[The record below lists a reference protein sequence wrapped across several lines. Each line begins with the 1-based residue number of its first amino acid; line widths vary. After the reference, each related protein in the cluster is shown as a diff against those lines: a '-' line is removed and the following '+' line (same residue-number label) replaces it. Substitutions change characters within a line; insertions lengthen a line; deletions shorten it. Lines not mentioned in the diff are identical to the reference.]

1 MASVIISS
9 GPTLADVET
18 YSKEAG
24 LNLYVRPDGKFDVFS
39 TDVTVVE
46 TYYKQ
51 LDPATIAELII
62 HKLEPRLNV
71 LQRPI
76 DPATFAPGSLKPSTN
91 LSPAGVGGESYFT
104 ADQLSTIYNFPTP
117 SAGPYVIGVVSF
129 GGGLYGSVDAE
140 GVLTGGDVQAY
151 WTGLGIPAG
160 NHPKV
165 VVVPING
172 ATNTPSMNDGA
183 ATSENTLDVETLGA
197 LYPRSNVT
205 IILYIAPN
213 SLENFAPLLSYMLNT
228 DVVVGGVNYRPNI
241 VSCSWGAPEVYYS
254 TNLLNSINSVMS
266 TMNSA
271 GITICTAT
279 GDNGSSNGVASGF
292 ISGVTNYVDFPSSS
306 PCSTAVGGT
315 NLVCPN
321 NVYDGSTVE
330 SAWTYGGGGVST
342 YFDPP
347 SYQSALGKTKR
358 SIPDLAAVADPA
370 TGVLFFINSTYYV
383 FGGTSVAAPVVCAFL
398 ASINCKVFVN
408 PLLYNASPSCF
419 NDITLGNNGGF
430 NTTIAGYDNC
440 TGRGTIKGSL
450 LSASLNAIRVTGVT
464 LNRATASLQVGNPS
478 NNTVQLTATVAPNN
492 ASDKA
497 ITWISSSPSATVS
510 NTGLVTAVSAGT
522 ATITVQ
528 TADGG
533 KTAICVVTVSAFI
546 NVSGVTLNENTVSV
560 VAGGSITLVASVFPI
575 NATNKA
581 VTWSSSAAVPPLPQI
596 ASVNPT
602 TGRVT
607 AGGNAGTSIITATT
621 TNGNFTAS
629 CLVTVVISV
638 PVSGI
643 GLDRRSAFL
652 ATTGGPI
659 TLIPTIYP
667 ANATYTG
674 ITWTS
679 STPGKATVNIA
690 TGVVTPVA
698 AGNTRI
704 IATTA
709 DGAKTATC
717 EITVYVPPFVNV
729 TGVSLNNSSLTMEP
743 AATPTLTL
751 TATVTPAGAT
761 NKNLTWSS
769 NSPNVTVDQSGN
781 LRGVSSG
788 IATITVTTE
797 NGSYKAT
804 CRVLV
809 NAPPVIHINPPTF
822 TVSSG
827 SITNITAT
835 VTRPAL
841 ANTAI
846 TWSSSS
852 AIVTLP
858 ANGSVSGGTGNTT
871 IISIPV
877 RGISNGTA
885 TISATYGGVTAT
897 SIVTVSTNVE
907 GIQLNAGNITLS
919 IGNTFQAIPSIIPP
933 TSNNTGVIWAT
944 SAASVAIVSASGLIT
959 ARGNGITTV
968 RATTRDGNKSAIIS
982 VRVSTGPTGVGINVH
997 NITLQRGQSYNLLA
1011 TVTPQYVSSVAVAWT
1026 SSNPKIA
1033 SISSMGVVRALIA
1046 GTTTITARITGFPLT
1061 DTCIVTVV

>member
-39 TDVTVVE
+39 TDVSAVE

-51 LDPATIAELII
+51 LDPATAELII

-71 LQRPI
+71 LQRSI
-76 DPATFAPGSLKPSTN
+76 DPATFAPGSLRPSTN

-104 ADQLSTIYNFPTP
+104 ADQLGSIYDFPTP
-117 SAGPYVIGVVSF
+117 FAGPYVIGVVSF
-129 GGGLYGSVDAE
+129 GGGLYGSVNAE

-151 WTGLGIPAG
+151 WTSLGIPAG

-183 ATSENTLDVETLGA
+183 ATSENTLDIEILGA

-213 SLENFAPLLSYMLNT
+213 SFENFAPLLSYMLNT

-241 VSCSWGAPEVYYS
+241 VSCSWGAPEVYFS
-254 TNLLNSINSVMS
+254 HNSETLLDSINDVMS
-266 TMNSA
+266 MMNSA

-279 GDNGSSNGVASGF
+279 GDNGSTNGVASGF
-292 ISGVTNYVDFPSSS
+292 INGVTNYVDFPSSS

-315 NLVCPN
+315 NLDCPN

-330 SAWTYGGGGVST
+330 SAWSYGGGGVST
-342 YFDPP
+342 HFNPP
-347 SYQSALGKTKR
+347 SYQASLGKSKR

-370 TGVLFFINSTYYV
+370 TGVLFFINSSYYV

-398 ASINCKVFVN
+398 ASINCKVFIN
-408 PLLYNASPSCF
+408 PLLYDAFPSSY
-419 NDITLGNNGGF
+419 NDIILGGNGGF
-430 NTTIAGYDNC
+430 NTQIAGYDNC
-440 TGRGTIKGSL
+440 TGLGTMKGSL
-450 LSASLNAIRVTGVT
+450 LSAAINAIRVTGVT

-478 NNTVQLTATVAPNN
+478 NNTVQLTATVAPND
-492 ASDKA
+492 ASNKDL
-497 ITWISSSPSATVS
+497 TWISSSPSATVS

-522 ATITVQ
+522 TTITVQ

-533 KTAICVVTVSAFI
+533 KTASCVVTVSAFI
-546 NVSGVTLNENTVSV
+546 PVTGVTLNRTIATIATGPSNGV
-560 VAGGSITLVASVFPI
+560 TLVATVFPT
-575 NATNKA
+575 NATNRA
-581 VTWSSSAAVPPLPQI
+581 FVWSSN
-596 ASVNPT
+596 SVNAT
-602 TGRVT
+602 VATNGRVT
-607 AGGNAGTSIITATT
+607 GVTAGSATITATT
-621 TNGNFTAS
+621 TDGNFTTS
-629 CLVTVVISV
+629 CIVTVVAAVSV
-638 PVSGI
+638 TGI
-643 GLDRRSAFL
+643 GLDKRSVFL
-652 ATTGGPI
+652 AKPASGPAETI
-659 TLIPTIYP
+659 TLVPTIYP
-667 ANATYTG
+667 ANATNT
-674 ITWTS
+674 TVNWTPTS
-679 STPGKATVNIA
+679 GPIATVNSS
-690 TGVVTPVA
+690 GLVTAVA
-698 AGNTRI
+698 AGTTTI
-704 IATTA
+704 TATTA
-709 DGAKTATC
+709 DGAKVATC
-717 EITVYVPPFVNV
+717 LITVYVPPFVNV
-729 TGVSLNNSSLTMEP
+729 TGVTLNNSSLTIEP
-743 AATPTLTL
+743 GNTPSLI
-751 TATVTPAGAT
+751 ATVAPASAT
-761 NKNLTWSS
+761 NKNLVWSS
-769 NSPNVTVDQSGN
+769 NSPNVTVDQFGG
-781 LRGVSSG
+781 LRGVSPG

-797 NGSYKAT
+797 NGGFKAF

-809 NAPPVIHINPPTF
+809 NAPPVININPPSF

-835 VTRPAL
+835 VTRPGL
-841 ANTAI
+841 QNSVI

-858 ANGSVSGGTGNTT
+858 TNGSVSGGTGNTT
-871 IISIPV
+871 IMSIPV
-877 RGISNGTA
+877 SGISNGTA
-885 TISATYGGVTAT
+885 TVSATYGGVTARAT
-897 SIVTVSTNVE
+897 VTVFTNVQ

-933 TSNNTGVIWAT
+933 TSNNTAVTWST

-959 ARGNGITTV
+959 ARGNGIATI

-982 VRVSTGPTGVGINVH
+982 VRVSTGPTGVSINVR
-997 NITLQRGQSYNLLA
+997 NVTLQRGQSYNLLA
-1011 TVTPQYVSSVAVAWT
+1011 TVRPQYVSSVAVAWS
-1026 SSNPKIA
+1026 SSNPIIA
-1033 SISSMGVVRALIA
+1033 SISSMGVVRALVA

-1061 DTCIVTVV
+1061 DTCVITVV

>member
-39 TDVTVVE
+39 TDVSAVE

-51 LDPATIAELII
+51 LDPATAELII

-71 LQRPI
+71 LQRSI
-76 DPATFAPGSLKPSTN
+76 DPDTFAPGSLRPSTN

-104 ADQLSTIYNFPTP
+104 ADQLATIYDFPTP

-151 WTGLGIPAG
+151 WSSLGIPAE

-183 ATSENTLDVETLGA
+183 ATSENTLDIETLGA

-254 TNLLNSINSVMS
+254 ESLLDSINSVMG

-292 ISGVTNYVDFPSSS
+292 INGVTNYVDFPSSS

-330 SAWTYGGGGVST
+330 SAWSYGGGGVST

-347 SYQSALGKTKR
+347 SYQSALGKSKR

-383 FGGTSVAAPVVCAFL
+383 FGGTSVSAPVVCAFL
-398 ASINCKVFVN
+398 ASINCKVFIN
-408 PLLYNASPSCF
+408 PLLYDASSSSF
-419 NDITLGNNGGF
+419 HDITAGNNGGF
-430 NTTIAGYDNC
+430 STSSGYDNC
-440 TGRGTIKGSL
+440 TGRGTMKGSL
-450 LSASLNAIRVTGVT
+450 LSAALNAIRVTGVT
-464 LNRATASLQVGNPS
+464 LNRATASLQAGNPS

-492 ASDKA
+492 ASNKDL
-497 ITWISSSPSATVS
+497 TWISSSPSATVS

-533 KTAICVVTVSAFI
+533 KIASCVVTVAAFI
-546 NVSGVTLNENTVSV
+546 PVTGVTLNRTTATVATGV
-560 VAGGSITLVASVFPI
+560 GNFITLIANVLPT
-575 NATNKA
+575 NATNRA
-581 VTWSSSAAVPPLPQI
+581 FTWSSNSANATVAP
-596 ASVNPT
+596 N
-602 TGRVT
+602 GRVT
-607 AGGNAGTSIITATT
+607 GVTAGSATITATT
-621 TNGNFTAS
+621 TDGSFTAS
-629 CLVTVVISV
+629 CVVSVVAAVAVTGIS
-638 PVSGI
+638 
-643 GLDRRSAFL
+643 LDKRSAFL
-652 ATTGGPI
+652 ATSSTI
-659 TLIPTIYP
+659 TLDPTIYP
-667 ANATYTG
+667 ANATNT
-674 ITWTS
+674 TVNWTS
-679 STPGKATVNIA
+679 STPAKATVNSS
-690 TGVVTPVA
+690 GLVTAVA
-698 AGNTRI
+698 AGTTTI
-704 IATTA
+704 TATTA
-709 DGAKTATC
+709 DGAKVATC
-717 EITVYVPPFVNV
+717 LITVYVPPFVNA
-729 TGVSLNNSSLTMEP
+729 TGVTLNNSSLTIEP
-743 AATPTLTL
+743 GNTPSLI
-751 TATVTPAGAT
+751 ATVQPTGAT
-761 NKNLTWSS
+761 NKNLVWSS

-781 LRGVSSG
+781 LRGASPG

-797 NGSYKAT
+797 NGGFKAFCT
-804 CRVLV
+804 VLV
-809 NAPPVIHINPPTF
+809 NAPPVININPPSF

-835 VTRPAL
+835 VTRPGL
-841 ANTAI
+841 ANSAI

-858 ANGSVSGGTGNTT
+858 TNGSVSGGTGNTT
-871 IISIPV
+871 IMSIPV

-897 SIVTVSTNVE
+897 ATVTVFTNVQ
-907 GIQLNAGNITLS
+907 GIRLNAGNISLS

-933 TSNNTGVIWAT
+933 TSNNAAVTWST

-959 ARGNGITTV
+959 ARGNGIATV

-982 VRVSTGPTGVGINVH
+982 VRVSTGPTGVSINAH
-997 NITLQRGQSYNLLA
+997 TITLQRGQSYNLLA
-1011 TVTPQYVSSVAVAWT
+1011 TVTPQYVSSVAVAWS
-1026 SSNPKIA
+1026 SSNPIIA
-1033 SISSMGVVRALIA
+1033 SISSMGVVRALVA

-1061 DTCIVTVV
+1061 DTCVITVV

>member
-39 TDVTVVE
+39 TDVSAVE

-51 LDPATIAELII
+51 LDPATAELIT

-71 LQRPI
+71 IQRSV
-76 DPATFAPGSLKPSTN
+76 DPATFAPGSLRPSTN
-91 LSPAGVGGESYFT
+91 LSPAGVAGESYFT
-104 ADQLSTIYNFPTP
+104 ADQLGTIYDFPTP

-129 GGGLYGSVDAE
+129 GGGLYGSVNGD

-151 WTGLGIPAG
+151 WTSLGIPAE

-172 ATNTPSMNDGA
+172 ATNTPSMNDGG

-254 TNLLNSINSVMS
+254 SSLLDSINSVMG

-279 GDNGSSNGVASGF
+279 GDNGSTD
-292 ISGVTNYVDFPSSS
+292 GVTGGGNYVDFPSSS

-315 NLVCPN
+315 NIDCPN
-321 NVYDGSTVE
+321 NVYDGSTAE
-330 SAWTYGGGGVST
+330 SAWSYGGGGVST
-342 YFDPP
+342 HFNPP
-347 SYQSALGKTKR
+347 SYQASLGKSKR

-398 ASINCKVFVN
+398 ASINCKVFIN
-408 PLLYNASPSCF
+408 PLLYDASSSCF
-419 NDITLGNNGGF
+419 HDITAGGNGGF
-430 NTTIAGYDNC
+430 TTSSGYDNC
-440 TGRGTIKGSL
+440 TGRGTMKGSL
-450 LSASLNAIRVTGVT
+450 LATAINAIRVTGVT

-478 NNTVQLTATVAPNN
+478 NNTIQLTATVAPNN
-492 ASDKA
+492 ASNKDL
-497 ITWISSSPSATVS
+497 TWISSSPSATVS

-522 ATITVQ
+522 TTITVQ
-528 TADGG
+528 TSDGG
-533 KTAICVVTVSAFI
+533 KTASCVVTVAAFI
-546 NVSGVTLNENTVSV
+546 AVTGVTLNRTTATIATG
-560 VAGGSITLVASVFPI
+560 AGNGLTLVATVLPT
-575 NATNKA
+575 NAINKA
-581 VTWSSSAAVPPLPQI
+581 VTWSSSTPATATV
-596 ASVNPT
+596 ASN
-602 TGRVT
+602 GRVT
-607 AGGNAGTSIITATT
+607 GVAAGSATITVTT
-621 TNGNFTAS
+621 TDGSFTAS
-629 CLVTVVISV
+629 CLVTVVAAV
-638 PVSGI
+638 AVTGI
-643 GLDRRSAFL
+643 GLDKRSVFL
-652 ATTGGPI
+652 ATADTI
-659 TLIPTIYP
+659 SLVPTIYP
-667 ANATYTG
+667 ANATNT
-674 ITWTS
+674 TVNWTS
-679 STPGKATVNIA
+679 STPAKATVNSS
-690 TGVVTPVA
+690 GLVTAVA
-698 AGNTRI
+698 AGTTTI
-704 IATTA
+704 TATTA
-709 DGAKTATC
+709 DGGKVATC
-717 EITVYVPPFVNV
+717 AITVYVPPFVNV
-729 TGVSLNNSSLTMEP
+729 TGVTLNESSLTIEP
-743 AATPTLTL
+743 GNTPSLI
-751 TATVTPAGAT
+751 ATVTPTGAT
-761 NKNLTWSS
+761 NKNLVWSS
-769 NSPNVTVDQSGN
+769 NSPNVTVDQSGG
-781 LRGVSSG
+781 LKGVSPG

-797 NGSYKAT
+797 NGGYKAT
-804 CRVLV
+804 CTVLV
-809 NAPPVIHINPPTF
+809 NAPPVININPPSF

-835 VTRPAL
+835 VTRPGL
-841 ANTAI
+841 ANSAI

-858 ANGSVSGGTGNTT
+858 TNGSVSGGTGNTT
-871 IISIPV
+871 IMSIPV

-897 SIVTVSTNVE
+897 ATVTVFTNVQ

-919 IGNTFQAIPSIIPP
+919 VGNTFQAIPSMIPP
-933 TSNNTGVIWAT
+933 TSNNTAVTWST

-959 ARGNGITTV
+959 ARGNGIATV

-982 VRVSTGPTGVGINVH
+982 VRVSTGPTGVSINAH
-997 NITLQRGQSYNLLA
+997 TITLQRGQSYNLLA
-1011 TVTPQYVSSVAVAWT
+1011 TVTPQYVSSVAVAWS
-1026 SSNPKIA
+1026 SSNPIIA
-1033 SISSMGVVRALIA
+1033 SISSMGVVRALVA

-1061 DTCIVTVV
+1061 DTCVITVV

>member
-39 TDVTVVE
+39 TDVSAVE

-51 LDPATIAELII
+51 LDPATAELII

-71 LQRPI
+71 LQRSI
-76 DPATFAPGSLKPSTN
+76 DPATFAPGSLRPSTN

-104 ADQLSTIYNFPTP
+104 ADQLGTIYDFPTP

-129 GGGLYGSVDAE
+129 GGGLYGSVNAD
-140 GVLTGGDVQAY
+140 GVLTGGDVQTY
-151 WTGLGIPAG
+151 WTSLGIPAG

-241 VSCSWGAPEVYYS
+241 ISCSWGAPEVYYS
-254 TNLLNSINSVMS
+254 SSLLNSINAVMS

-279 GDNGSSNGVASGF
+279 GDNGSTNGVASGF

-315 NLVCPN
+315 NLFCPN

-347 SYQSALGKTKR
+347 SYQASLGKSKR

-370 TGVLFFINSTYYV
+370 TGVLFFINSSYYV

-398 ASINCKVFVN
+398 ASINCKVFIN
-408 PLLYNASPSCF
+408 PLLYDAFPSSY

-430 NTTIAGYDNC
+430 NTEIAGYDNC
-440 TGRGTIKGSL
+440 TGLGTMKGSL
-450 LSASLNAIRVTGVT
+450 LSAAINAIRVTGVT
-464 LNRATASLQVGNPS
+464 LNRGTASLQVGNPS
-478 NNTVQLTATVAPNN
+478 NNTVQLTATVAPND
-492 ASDKA
+492 ASNKDL
-497 ITWISSSPSATVS
+497 TWISSSPSATVS

-522 ATITVQ
+522 TTITVQ

-533 KTAICVVTVSAFI
+533 KTASCVVTVSAFI
-546 NVSGVTLNENTVSV
+546 PVTGVTLNRTTATIATGPSNGV
-560 VAGGSITLVASVFPI
+560 TLVATVFPT
-575 NATNKA
+575 NATNRA
-581 VTWSSSAAVPPLPQI
+581 FVWSSN
-596 ASVNPT
+596 SVNAT
-602 TGRVT
+602 VATNGRVT
-607 AGGNAGTSIITATT
+607 GVTAGSATITATT
-621 TNGNFTAS
+621 TDGNFTAS
-629 CLVTVVISV
+629 CIVTVVAAVSV
-638 PVSGI
+638 TGI
-643 GLDRRSAFL
+643 GLDKRSVFL
-652 ATTGGPI
+652 PTAGTI
-659 TLIPTIYP
+659 TLVPTIYP
-667 ANATYTG
+667 ANASNTT
-674 ITWTS
+674 INWTT
-679 STPGKATVNIA
+679 STPATATVNIS
-690 TGVVTPVA
+690 TGLVTAVA
-698 AGNTRI
+698 AGTTTI
-704 IATTA
+704 TATTA
-709 DGAKTATC
+709 DGAKVATC
-717 EITVYVPPFVNV
+717 LITVYVPPFVNV
-729 TGVSLNNSSLTMEP
+729 TGVTLNNSSLTIEP
-743 AATPTLTL
+743 GNTPSLI
-751 TATVTPAGAT
+751 ATVAPTSAT
-761 NKNLTWSS
+761 NKNLVWSS
-769 NSPNVTVDQSGN
+769 NSPNVTVDQSGG
-781 LRGVSSG
+781 LKGVSPG

-797 NGSYKAT
+797 NGGFKAFCT
-804 CRVLV
+804 VLV
-809 NAPPVIHINPPTF
+809 NAPPVININPPSF

-835 VTRPAL
+835 VTRPGL
-841 ANTAI
+841 ANSAI

-858 ANGSVSGGTGNTT
+858 TNGSVSGGTGNTT
-871 IISIPV
+871 IMSIPV

-897 SIVTVSTNVE
+897 ATVTVFTNVQ
-907 GIQLNAGNITLS
+907 GIRLNAGNITLS

-933 TSNNTGVIWAT
+933 TSNNAAVTWST

-959 ARGNGITTV
+959 ARGNGIATV

-982 VRVSTGPTGVGINVH
+982 VRVSTGPTSVSINVH
-997 NITLQRGQSYNLLA
+997 TITIARGQSYNLLA
-1011 TVTPQYVSSVAVAWT
+1011 TVTPQYVSSVAVAW
-1026 SSNPKIA
+1026 SSANPKIA
-1033 SISSMGVVRALIA
+1033 SISSMGVVRALLV
-1046 GTTTITARITGFPLT
+1046 GTTTITARIPGFPLT
-1061 DTCIVTVV
+1061 DTCVITVV

>member
-39 TDVTVVE
+39 TDATAVE

-51 LDPATIAELII
+51 LDPATIADFII

-71 LQRPI
+71 LQRVV
-76 DPATFAPGSLKPSTN
+76 DPASFAPGTLKPAAD
-91 LSPAGVGGESYFT
+91 LSPAGVGGNSWFT
-104 ADQLSTIYNFPTP
+104 ADQLATIYDFPTP

-140 GVLTGGDVQAY
+140 GVLTDGDVQAY
-151 WTGLGIPAG
+151 WTALGIPTA

-172 ATNTPSMNDGA
+172 ATNTPNINDGA

-213 SLENFAPLLSYMLNT
+213 SLGNFASLLSYMLNT

-279 GDNGSSNGVASGF
+279 GDNGSSDGVASGF

-321 NVYDGSTVE
+321 NVYDGFTVE
-330 SAWTYGGGGVST
+330 SAWSYGGGGVST
-342 YFDPP
+342 YFNPP
-347 SYQSALGKTKR
+347 SYQSGLGKSKR

-370 TGVLFFINSTYYV
+370 TGVLFFINMTYYI

-408 PLLYNASPSCF
+408 PLLYDASPSCF

-440 TGRGTIKGSL
+440 TGRGTMKGAPL
-450 LSASLNAIRVTGVT
+450 AAALNAIRVTGVT

-478 NNTVQLTATVAPNN
+478 NNTIQLTETVSPNN
-492 ASDKA
+492 ASNKDV
-497 ITWISSSPSATVS
+497 TWISSSPCATVD

-546 NVSGVTLNENTVSV
+546 GVTGVTLNRTTATIATG
-560 VAGGSITLVASVFPI
+560 AGNGLTLVATVLPT
-575 NATNKA
+575 NAINKA
-581 VTWSSSAAVPPLPQI
+581 VTWSSSTPAKATV
-596 ASVNPT
+596 ASN
-602 TGRVT
+602 GRVT
-607 AGGNAGTSIITATT
+607 GVATGSSTITVTT
-621 TNGNFTAS
+621 TDGSFTAS
-629 CLVTVVISV
+629 CVVTVVNAV
-638 PVSGI
+638 AVTGI
-643 GLDRRSAFL
+643 GLDKRSAFL
-652 ATTGGPI
+652 ATGGTI

-667 ANATYTG
+667 FNATNT
-674 ITWTS
+674 TVNWTS
-679 STPGKATVNIA
+679 STPAKATVDIA
-690 TGVVTPVA
+690 SGLVTAVA
-698 AGNTRI
+698 AGTTTI
-704 IATTA
+704 TATTA
-709 DGAKTATC
+709 DGGKVATC
-717 EITVYVPPFVNV
+717 VITVYVPPFVNV
-729 TGVSLNNSSLTMEP
+729 TGVTLNNSSLTIEP
-743 AATPTLTL
+743 AGTPSL
-751 TATVTPAGAT
+751 TATVTPTGAT

-781 LRGVSSG
+781 LRGVSPG

-797 NGSYKAT
+797 NGGYKASCT
-804 CRVLV
+804 VLV
-809 NAPPVIHINPPTF
+809 NAPPVININPPTF

-858 ANGSVSGGTGNTT
+858 TNGSVSGGTGNTT

-897 SIVTVSTNVE
+897 SIVTVFTNVQS
-907 GIQLNAGNITLS
+907 IQLNAGNITLS
-919 IGNTFQAIPSIIPP
+919 VGNTFQAIPRIIPP
-933 TSNNTGVIWAT
+933 TSNNTDVTWST

-959 ARGNGITTV
+959 ARGNGLATV
-968 RATTRDGNKSAIIS
+968 RATTKDGNKSAIIS

-997 NITLQRGQSYNLLA
+997 NITMVHGQSYNLLA

-1033 SISSMGVVRALIA
+1033 SISSMGVVRALVA

-1061 DTCIVTVV
+1061 DTCVITVV

>member
-39 TDVTVVE
+39 TDVSLVE

-104 ADQLSTIYNFPTP
+104 ADQLSSIYNFPTP

-279 GDNGSSNGVASGF
+279 GDNGSTNGVASGF

-315 NLVCPN
+315 NLVCPT
-321 NVYDGSTVE
+321 NVYDHISTIE

-342 YFDPP
+342 YFNPP

-408 PLLYNASPSCF
+408 PLLYDSSDSCF

-440 TGRGTIKGSL
+440 TGRGTMRGTPL
-450 LSASLNAIRVTGVT
+450 AAALNAIRVTGVT

-478 NNTVQLTATVAPNN
+478 NNTVQLTATIAPNN
-492 ASDKA
+492 ASNTDL
-497 ITWISSSPSATVS
+497 TWISSSPSATVS

-546 NVSGVTLNENTVSV
+546 GVTGVTLNRTTANIATG
-560 VAGGSITLVASVFPI
+560 AGNGVTLVATVLPT
-575 NATNKA
+575 NAINKA
-581 VTWSSSAAVPPLPQI
+581 VTWSSSTPGI
-596 ASVNPT
+596 ATVASN
-602 TGRVT
+602 GRVT
-607 AGGNAGTSIITATT
+607 GVAAGTSTITVTT
-621 TNGNFTAS
+621 TDGEFTAS
-629 CLVTVVISV
+629 CDVTVVNAV
-638 PVSGI
+638 AVTGI

-652 ATTGGPI
+652 ATTDGPI

-679 STPGKATVNIA
+679 STPGKATVIID
-690 TGVVTPVA
+690 TGVVTAVA
-698 AGNTRI
+698 AGTTTI
-704 IATTA
+704 TATTA
-709 DGAKTATC
+709 DGGKVATC
-717 EITVYVPPFVNV
+717 VITVYEPPFVKV
-729 TGVSLNNSSLTMEP
+729 TGVTLNNSSLTMEP

-781 LRGVSSG
+781 LRGVSPG
-788 IATITVTTE
+788 IATITITTE
-797 NGSYKAT
+797 NGGYKAT
-804 CRVLV
+804 CTVLV

-852 AIVTLP
+852 AIATLP

-871 IISIPV
+871 IMSIPV

-885 TISATYGGVTAT
+885 TISATYMGVTAT
-897 SIVTVSTNVE
+897 SIVTVFTNVQ

-919 IGNTFQAIPSIIPP
+919 VGNTFQAIPSIIPP
-933 TSNNTGVIWAT
+933 TSNNTGVTWNT

-959 ARGNGITTV
+959 ARGNGIATV

-982 VRVSTGPTGVGINVH
+982 VRVSTGPTSVSINLH
-997 NITLQRGQSYNLLA
+997 TITIARGQSYNLLA
-1011 TVTPQYVSSVAVAWT
+1011 TVTPQYVSSVAVAW
-1026 SSNPKIA
+1026 SSANPKIA
-1033 SISSMGVVRALIA
+1033 SISSMGVVRALLV
-1046 GTTTITARITGFPLT
+1046 GTTTITARITGFPFT
-1061 DTCIVTVV
+1061 DTCVITVV